1 MTRLSN
7 SLLAVLVT
15 GLLSLPAA
23 DKPDNIAAAEL
34 AIETL
39 AGKAVKP
46 FYLGEKQAALLL
58 FITHDCPI
66 SNGYARE
73 YARLHQEYSGKKIAT
88 WIIYVDPDA
97 QAAELKRHQKEFGLA
112 DFQAV
117 HDEKHQLVAATGA
130 TMTPEAVVVGNT
142 GRIEYRG
149 RVDNLYADY
158 GKRRRQATVRDL
170 RDALDSVLAGK
181 KVKRPRTEA
190 IGCFIPTI

>member
-7 SLLAVLVT
+7 SLLTLMIL
-15 GLLSLPAA
+15 GLLSVQAA
-23 DKPDNIAAAEL
+23 DKPNRVGSSEL
-34 AIETL
+34 AIGTL
-39 AGKAVKP
+39 AEESAKP
-46 FYLGEKQAALLL
+46 FHLGENKAALLL

-73 YARLHQEYSGKKIAT
+73 YARLQSEYAGKGVAT

-97 QAAELKRHQKEFGLA
+97 TTGELKRHQKEFQLA
-112 DFQAV
+112 EFSAV
-117 HDEKHQLVAATGA
+117 HDVKHRLVAATGA
-130 TMTPEAVVVGNT
+130 TMTPEAVVVGRK
-142 GRIEYRG
+142 GDIEYRG